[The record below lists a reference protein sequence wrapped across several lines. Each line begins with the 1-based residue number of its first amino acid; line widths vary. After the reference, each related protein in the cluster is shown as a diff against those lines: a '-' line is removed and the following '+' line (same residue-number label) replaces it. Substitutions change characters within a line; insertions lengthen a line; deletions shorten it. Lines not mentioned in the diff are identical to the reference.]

1 MSTARVEIYQRQDHL
16 WDFRVV
22 AANDEE
28 LCSSLQGYTS
38 EHDARRGYATAV
50 LTLGQQG
57 LEIRSLPLP

>member
-1 MSTARVEIYQRQDHL
+1 MSARVEVYQRKDGL
-16 WDFRVV
+16 YDWRLI

-50 LTLGQQG
+50 LTLSATG
-57 LEIRSLPLP
+57 LEVRTLGQ